1 MITKTKKPI
10 KKIIGAK
17 TKAALEKQIKAEAKN
32 HWYPISEIKF
42 FEYDPRPY
50 QVLLRFGKGVRK

>member
-1 MITKTKKPI
+1 MITKRPT

-17 TKAALEKQIKAEAKN
+17 TREKLEKQIKAERQN
-32 HWYPISEIKF
+32 HWYPISDIKF
-42 FEYDPRPY
+42 FEYEARPY

>member
-1 MITKTKKPI
+1 MFTKQPL

-17 TKAALEKQIKAEAKN
+17 TKAALEKQIKVEA
-32 HWYPISEIKF
+32 HGRWYPISDIKF

-50 QVLLRFGKGVRK
+50 QVLLRFRKGVEV

>member
-1 MITKTKKPI
+1 MFTKRPL

-17 TKAALEKQIKAEAKN
+17 TKAALEQQIKVEARGR
-32 HWYPISEIKF
+32 WYPISDIKF

-50 QVLLRFGKGVRK
+50 QVLLRFGKGVEV